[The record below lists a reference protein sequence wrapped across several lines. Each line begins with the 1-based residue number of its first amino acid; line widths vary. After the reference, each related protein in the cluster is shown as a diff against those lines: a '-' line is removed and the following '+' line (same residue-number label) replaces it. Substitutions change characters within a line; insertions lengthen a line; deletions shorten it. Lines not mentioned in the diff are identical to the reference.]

1 MEESPREVVE
11 SKEPDLAGR
20 QVGEFRLLRRL
31 GQGAMA
37 EVYLAEQVSLK
48 RQVAVKILKSTLAA
62 NEVYVRRFEREA
74 QAAAALVHAN
84 IVQIHEVGQIDRLHY
99 IVQEYVQ
106 GVNLR
111 QWLARNGP
119 PDLRMALLIMR
130 QVAAAL
136 GKAAEQGIV
145 HRDIKPEN
153 IMLTRSGEVK
163 VADFGLARLLEEGK
177 RLELTEV
184 GITLGTPL
192 YMSPEQVEGKSLDP
206 RSDIYSFGVTCY
218 QMLAGCPPFS
228 GETALS
234 VALQHLKKQPDP
246 LENHRRDLPAP
257 LCRAVHKMLAKSPEG
272 RFQSARELLRELHR
286 IQVAHLGEEW
296 PEDAPTW
303 DAAMAPT
310 VGLSLNETTERLSAV
325 MKAARLTT
333 ARRTRWLI
341 WIAAGAICFLAGGAL
356 AMFATGEEWLL
367 ADVQEHPPF
376 PRQDSAFRQWLY
388 ASQVGSQEAW
398 ASIQQYYPDKQY
410 WVNRANQQ
418 LARILLPEG
427 ELDAAMDK
435 FEDLASQTEPEF
447 RAFGLAGQ
455 CFILTKQEKYRESN
469 AIIAQ
474 LSPIL
479 DKLTDPAMREMYAYA
494 RKTNRSRLNVSDE
507 GLEKWLDEHTR
518 SAELTTPS
526 PSAKN

>member
-1 MEESPREVVE
+1 MEESPREVVPP
-11 SKEPDLAGR
+11 KEPDLTGR

-48 RQVAVKILKSTLAA
+48 RQVAIKVLKGSLAA
-62 NEVYVRRFEREA
+62 NDVYVRRFRREA

-84 IVQIHEVGQIDRLHY
+84 IVQIHGVGQIDRLHY

-136 GKAAEQGIV
+136 SKAAEQGIV

-163 VADFGLARLLEEGK
+163 VADFGLARLLEEGQ

-184 GITLGTPL
+184 GVTLGTPL
-192 YMSPEQVEGKSLDP
+192 YMSPEQVEGKALDP

-234 VALQHLKKQPDP
+234 VALQHVKKQPDP

-257 LCRAVHKMLAKSPEG
+257 LCRAVHKMLSKSPEG

-303 DAAMAPT
+303 DTAMAPT
-310 VGLSLNETTERLSAV
+310 VGITLNETTERLSAV
-325 MKAARLTT
+325 MKAARITT
-333 ARRTRWLI
+333 APRPRWLI
-341 WIAAGAICFLAGGAL
+341 WLAAGAISFLLGGGVGL
-356 AMFATGEEWLL
+356 LVTGEEWLL

-388 ASQVGSQEAW
+388 ASQVGTQEAW

-410 WVNRANQQ
+410 WVNRANQRLAQ
-418 LARILLPEG
+418 LLLFEG
-427 ELDAAMDK
+427 ELDAAMDR

-455 CFILTKQEKYRESN
+455 CFILTKQGKYRESN
-469 AIIAQ
+469 AIMAQ
-474 LSPIL
+474 LTPIR
-479 DKLTDPAMREMYAYA
+479 DKLTDPAMSQMLNYAD
-494 RKTNRSRLNVSDE
+494 RTNRSRLKVPDE
-507 GLEKWLDEHTR
+507 ELQKWLDEQTR
-518 SAELTTPS
+518 SGELTPQG
-526 PSAKN
+526 PSAKK